1 MPDRPTLRHIRITAL
16 ELNGKPVELASAEL
30 VEIQYWQGDEPA
42 QRDWEIAGR
51 THHDGFHQGAQ
62 SVVLTAG
69 GRRFKG
75 RVVLS
80 SSSSFGL
87 TKFEASG
94 LGELR
99 EIAPA
104 AEAKPG

>member
-1 MPDRPTLRHIRITAL
+1 MPDRPTLRHVRITAL
-16 ELNGKPVELASAEL
+16 ELNGRPVELASAEL
-30 VEIQYWQGDEPA
+30 VEIQYWRGEEAA

-51 THHDGFHQGAQ
+51 SNVDDFHQGVQ
-62 SVVLTAG
+62 PVVLTAD

-94 LGELR
+94 LGELV
-99 EIAPA
+99 EVAAPPDA
-104 AEAKPG
+104 G

>member
-1 MPDRPTLRHIRITAL
+1 MPDRPTLRHVRITAL
-16 ELNGKPVELASAEL
+16 ELNGRPVEFASAEL
-30 VEIQYWQGDEPA
+30 VEIQYWRGEEAA

-51 THHDGFHQGAQ
+51 SRVDDFHQGAQ
-62 SVVLTAG
+62 PVVLTAD

-94 LGELR
+94 LGELV
-99 EIAPA
+99 ELAAPPDPA
-104 AEAKPG
+104 